1 MRLEAHAAEGWSLA
15 VSRDGGFVV
24 SGGHDR
30 SLRLWERTD
39 EPVFLDEERERE
51 LEAAFDAELD
61 EGDPGRRDKP
71 NDATVGIDEMAPDES
86 SALAGRRTLESVK
99 AAERLMEALETALEE
114 DKAIAS
120 RGDGEDGRANPLML
134 GLSPQLY
141 VLRAL
146 RMIKA
151 PELEQALLVLPFHL
165 VELLCNY
172 LVQLL
177 HSTFEVELCS
187 RCAIFLVRIHQ
198 AQIVA
203 NRAMLEPL
211 RALQRVLRTRLQQQ
225 LGLVGQNVA
234 ALRHINPKPREH
246 TDHEPQPR
254 GNPSKRSRE

>member
-1 MRLEAHAAEGWSLA
+1 
-15 VSRDGGFVV
+15 
-24 SGGHDR
+24 
-30 SLRLWERTD
+30 
-39 EPVFLDEERERE
+39 
-51 LEAAFDAELD
+51 
-61 EGDPGRRDKP
+61 
-71 NDATVGIDEMAPDES
+71 
-86 SALAGRRTLESVK
+86 
-99 AAERLMEALETALEE
+99 
-114 DKAIAS
+114 
-120 RGDGEDGRANPLML
+120 ML

-187 RCAIFLVRIHQ
+187 RCAIVLVRIHQ